1 MIKRYLF
8 PEMEEIW
15 SEKNKLKKWLL
26 IEITT
31 LEVQVEIGIIPKE
44 ALRIKEELNNLDYD
58 WLLKRQSEIEKEVEH
73 DVIAFLMALEE
84 VSEYAKY
91 LHYGLTSSDI
101 LDTANALIIREA
113 LYLIKSEYE
122 KFIEV
127 LKDKALKY
135 KYSPIMG
142 RTHGVYAEPT
152 TIGLKFLN
160 YYAEALRN
168 MERLEYSI
176 KEISYGKLSGA
187 VGNFA
192 YLSPILEEK
201 VMERLNLKPE
211 KISTQIIPRDRY
223 AFLVNNLVLLAENI
237 ERLAIE
243 IRLLMRTEVGEFI
256 EPFYKK
262 QRGSSAMPHKRNPIR
277 SERISGLVRL
287 IRGYLIPIHENIA
300 LWHERD
306 ISHSSNE
313 RIILPD
319 ITSAIYY
326 IVKLSRNILENL
338 IIDESRISENMQKF
352 GKYYITQPFLL
363 KLVQKGVSR
372 KVAYEWLKKI
382 SQSEDFEKT
391 ILNDEE
397 IRRYLTEEEIKTCL
411 NWNFLRNIDEIYK
424 RFEL

>member
-26 IEITT
+26 VEITT